1 MKSDKGITM
10 ITLIIYIILIMFV
23 IVAMST
29 VTSSFYSNIN
39 DYDKESENAL
49 AFSKFN
55 MYFINDIKKRNV
67 RVTDIGDDFITLA
80 YEKDIDNK
88 NKIEDDRIDVTNKET
103 VYIQYSIQNES
114 LYRDKVKICDKV
126 NDSNISY
133 DRMTNVINVHL
144 IIGEYE
150 KETSYAIEKFGIED
164 KDIEIEF

>member
-29 VTSSFYSNIN
+29 VTSSFYSNVN

-55 MYFINDIKKRNV
+55 MYFINDIKKRNM
-67 RVTDIGDDFITLA
+67 RVADIGDNFIILA
-80 YEKDIDNK
+80 YEKEIDNK
-88 NKIEDDRIDVTNKET
+88 DKIEDNRIDITNTET
-103 VYIQYSIQNES
+103 VYIQYSIQNDS

-126 NDSNISY
+126 YDSKISF
-133 DRMTNVINVHL
+133 DRMTNVINIHL

-150 KETSYAIEKFGIED
+150 KNTSYAIEEFGVED